1 LSVVSH
7 VTGRTNLD
15 RKSGRT
21 KGLEAAAST
30 GQASP
35 FHLLMVSSASSA
47 AAIAERWAHS
57 NGGLTLTVAHNAD
70 KAQAH
75 AARTSPE
82 VVLVDLLFEEGGG
95 IALGLALAR
104 AAPGAEV
111 VFVAETMD
119 APEVHAARDIG
130 ISRFV
135 PTAELSGWLSVAAEP
150 LARLSRARRSFETA
164 ERAVSN
170 LPGWEVQPTN
180 PKVPLSLAEQRYR
193 QSYLRATLVKA
204 GGRRAAAEL
213 AGVPYTTFCVMLRK
227 LGIAPEDDEV

>member
-7 VTGRTNLD
+7 VTGRANLD
-15 RKSGRT
+15 RKSSRT
-21 KGLEAAAST
+21 KGLESAAST

-35 FHLLMVSSASSA
+35 FHLLMVSSASST
-47 AAIAERWAHS
+47 AAIAERWANS

-75 AARTSPE
+75 AAKTSPE
-82 VVLVDLLFEEGGG
+82 VVLVDLLFEEGCG

-135 PTAELSGWLSVAAEP
+135 PTAELSGWLSLAAEP
-150 LARLSRARRSFETA
+150 LARLARARRSFETA
-164 ERAVSN
+164 ERAVSD
-170 LPGWEVQPTN
+170 LPCWEVEPTSA
-180 PKVPLSLAEQRYR
+180 KVPLSLAEQRYR

-227 LGIAPEDDEV
+227 LGIAPEDDEA

>member
-7 VTGRTNLD
+7 VSARANLD

-21 KGLEAAAST
+21 KGLETAAST
-30 GQASP
+30 GQTSP

-47 AAIAERWAHS
+47 AAIAERWAQS
-57 NGGLTLTVAHNAD
+57 NGLTLTLTHNAD
-70 KAQAH
+70 KAQVH

-82 VVLVDLLFEEGGG
+82 VVLVDLGFEDGGG
-95 IALGLALAR
+95 IALGLSLAR

-135 PTAELSGWLSVAAEP
+135 PMAELSGWLTVAAEP
-150 LARLSRARRSFETA
+150 LARLARARRSFETA
-164 ERAVSN
+164 EQAVSN
-170 LPGWEVQPTN
+170 LPGWEVSRPTPRFRFRSPNSATGN
-180 PKVPLSLAEQRYR
+180 PTCAPPWSRPV
-193 QSYLRATLVKA
+193 A
-204 GGRRAAAEL
+204 GGRPPSWPASLTPPSA
-213 AGVPYTTFCVMLRK
+213 
-227 LGIAPEDDEV
+227 